1 MKLLKTSVLLA
12 SALCI
17 AACSA
22 PTTENKSSVQS
33 TQSTTKKSDESATS
47 STTTTTKAETTTST
61 TVATTTQQ
69 TTTVAASRKIDFAA
83 IANGDLSSIWGT
95 YPASSGVFTIKDNK
109 TIILEISGDIK
120 VMHIETINQYNGL
133 TVLGANMVSIN
144 GQSMTP
150 PPGARVMGPSLFPF
164 YIVPAGTPSPEVTGG
179 TQDISRNRVVTY
191 NNFFYLD

>member
-47 STTTTTKAETTTST
+47 STTTTTKSETTTST

-69 TTTVAASRKIDFAA
+69 TTVAASRKIDFAA

-109 TIILEISGDIK
+109 TIILENSGDRK
-120 VMHIETINQYNGL
+120 VMHIETVNQYQGL
-133 TVLGANMVSIN
+133 TVFGADIVEIN
-144 GQSMTP
+144 GIAQPKDSKYQV
-150 PPGARVMGPSLFPF
+150 GQSLFPF
-164 YIVPAGTPSPEVTGG
+164 YIVPAGKTAPEVT
-179 TQDISRNRVVTY
+179 TEEQDISRPRVVTY
-191 NNFFYLD
+191 LNFFYLD

>member
-12 SALCI
+12 STLCI

-69 TTTVAASRKIDFAA
+69 TTVAASRKIDFAA

-95 YPASSGVFTIKDNK
+95 YPANQGTFTIKDNK
-109 TIILEISGDIK
+109 TIILEISGDRK

-150 PPGARVMGPSLFPF
+150 PPGARVMGSSLSPF
-164 YIVPAGTPSPEVTGG
+164 YIVPAGKTAPEVT
-179 TQDISRNRVVTY
+179 TEEQDISRPRVVTY
-191 NNFFYLD
+191 LNFFYLD